1 MSKIIKYDLLSRI
14 FLVIS
19 LILIFASFFL
29 KDGGSYQY
37 EIIFF
42 AVSLYLVSSIVHHY
56 FDKSL
61 TFEVGL
67 EYILIGALAYLVI
80 FGVTL

>member
-1 MSKIIKYDLLSRI
+1 MSKIIKYDLLSQI

-29 KDGGSYQY
+29 KDGRSYQY